1 METGLMIRWGKVI
14 PGREEQALALFTE
27 AVAYYEDLKKAGKL
41 TSYEPFLRRTADFA
55 VEQGFFILKGP
66 VQEIFA
72 IMESDAYK
80 DFTTKG
86 LLLLDHFTVEML
98 IVGDD
103 VLGQLDRYDKA
114 RTALH
119 V

>member
-27 AVAYYEDLKKAGKL
+27 VVAYYEGLKKEGKL
-41 TSYEPFLRRTADFA
+41 SSYEPFLHRTADFG

-72 IMESDAYK
+72 IMESDAFK
-80 DFTTKG
+80 GFTTKG

-98 IVGDD
+98 IVGDE